1 MKEFVGTVK
10 GKIVIAAVAVVV
22 IAAVIIALLLS
33 HKDSYRT
40 IAVEKLTGDVAVAGE
55 KNNGPAYVGQRFYS
69 GDDVT
74 VAKES
79 DLTMCMD
86 QDKYV
91 YADAE
96 THFVLQ
102 ASAASEDSKISIY
115 LDEGS
120 TLHEL
125 KSKLKE
131 NESYEVDTP
140 SSTMSVRGTTFR
152 VSVFK
157 GSDNMVYTL
166 TEVNDGE
173 VVVRLKST
181 DGNYNGV
188 EKSFTPGQSAL
199 IRANDQ
205 ISEFVTSDMISPD
218 GLLSSDSGDPEVLV
232 LSYDDMSDNGVK
244 RIEALIAGVDKKTEE
259 DAEAAKAEEEARK
272 KIEEE
277 AATMEEAQSEEESKA
292 EEPATDETAAQ
303 PAEQT
308 AEAAPAVPASG
319 SDVDAIAAYAASLG
333 YAVYKYPSDGRN
345 GFMCTYGMGT
355 KGKIYNSQ
363 AEVTADS
370 SGPLMRYV
378 SVSFTTSDFVTITDE
393 SANLTDYDNP
403 MAMFNTIVAKRPY
416 SGLDSAYQLLNT
428 AKSMY

>member
-22 IAAVIIALLLS
+22 IAAVIIAVLLS

-125 KSKLKE
+125 KSKLNE

-157 GSDNMVYTL
+157 GSDDMVYTL
-166 TEVNDGE
+166 TEVNDG
-173 VVVRLKST
+173 
-181 DGNYNGV
+181 
-188 EKSFTPGQSAL
+188 
-199 IRANDQ
+199 
-205 ISEFVTSDMISPD
+205 
-218 GLLSSDSGDPEVLV
+218 
-232 LSYDDMSDNGVK
+232 
-244 RIEALIAGVDKKTEE
+244 
-259 DAEAAKAEEEARK
+259 
-272 KIEEE
+272 
-277 AATMEEAQSEEESKA
+277 
-292 EEPATDETAAQ
+292 
-303 PAEQT
+303 
-308 AEAAPAVPASG
+308 
-319 SDVDAIAAYAASLG
+319 
-333 YAVYKYPSDGRN
+333 
-345 GFMCTYGMGT
+345 
-355 KGKIYNSQ
+355 
-363 AEVTADS
+363 
-370 SGPLMRYV
+370 
-378 SVSFTTSDFVTITDE
+378 
-393 SANLTDYDNP
+393 
-403 MAMFNTIVAKRPY
+403 
-416 SGLDSAYQLLNT
+416 
-428 AKSMY
+428 